1 MKKKD
6 YLLILLF
13 ALLLILFAVFSKIVG
28 FHDSFE
34 YINVA
39 KNLAGIK
46 NVPIFSTHPIIY
58 PLITSLFLKIW
69 PSLTMIKIINVL
81 WVFLIGL
88 VLFLVCKDRKAFI
101 LFAFSPL
108 VWYTSIQTTPVLP
121 AALFFLLA
129 YFFYNN
135 EYKYSKV
142 MSGFCLGLGV
152 AFYTPMLL
160 VAAIFVLVY
169 FWNSKL
175 SDVIKFSIAI
185 VIGIIPELVI
195 DYLVFGNPFYSFI
208 RYAGT
213 NALVLLGINP
223 NIGSVQVT
231 QHLEVFLIFIVIS
244 PLLFRLHRLEFKKY
258 KKDVIFLAT
267 IFLIFF
273 IRAGMLKYFLI
284 ISPVVILLLAKV
296 LTDKEI
302 KWHCLIAIPIILLLT
317 MGYFTYAYETNLK
330 KDLSSITEEYN
341 PQIVIAGGY
350 EASGL
355 AAFSWKNAP
364 RIEWFEDYNASLENR
379 SVLRQYTFKFE
390 PRNIQLNNILEFSAK
405 FLPPNETYGKNTLLI
420 SADNNLTLQGFSK
433 KECYK
438 ILCVY
443 TNNAN

>member
-6 YLLILLF
+6 YLLLLVF
-13 ALLLILFAVFSKIVG
+13 ALVLILFAVFSKIVG

-46 NVPIFSTHPIIY
+46 NVPIFSTHPIFY
-58 PLITSLFLKIW
+58 PLITSIFLKLW
-69 PSLTMIKIINVL
+69 PSLTTIKIINVL

-88 VLFLVCKDRKAFI
+88 VLFLVSKDRKAFI

-108 VWYTSIQTTPVLP
+108 VWYTGIQTTPVLP
-121 AALFFLLA
+121 AALIFLLA

-135 EYKYSKV
+135 EYKYSKII
-142 MSGFCLGLGV
+142 SGLCLGLGV

-185 VIGIIPELVI
+185 AIGIIPELVI
-195 DYLVFGNPFYSFI
+195 DYVVFGNPFYSFI

-213 NALVLLGINP
+213 NSLILLGINP
-223 NIGSVQVT
+223 NIGNIQVI
-231 QHLEVFLIFIVIS
+231 QHLEVLLVFIVIS
-244 PLLFRLHRLEFKKY
+244 PLLLRLHRLEFNKY
-258 KKDVIFLAT
+258 KKDIIFLAILFI
-267 IFLIFF
+267 IFLVK
-273 IRAGMLKYFLI
+273 AGMLKYFLI
-284 ISPVVILLLAKV
+284 ISPVLILLLAKV

-302 KWHCLIAIPIILLLT
+302 KWHCLISIPIILLLT
-317 MGYFTYAYETNLK
+317 FGYFTYTYETNLQ
-330 KDLSSITEEYN
+330 KDLSSINEKYN
-341 PQIVIAGGY
+341 SQVIVAGNN
-350 EASGL
+350 EANVL
-355 AAFSWKNAP
+355 ATFSWKNTP
-364 RIEWFEDYNASLENR
+364 RIEWFEDYNASLENK

-390 PRNIQLNNILEFSAK
+390 PKNIQLNNILEFSAK
-405 FLPPNETYGKNTLLI
+405 FLDPNETYGNNITLV
-420 SADNNLTLQGFSK
+420 SANSNLTLQGFSK
-433 KECYK
+433 QECYK

-443 TNNAN
+443 TKK